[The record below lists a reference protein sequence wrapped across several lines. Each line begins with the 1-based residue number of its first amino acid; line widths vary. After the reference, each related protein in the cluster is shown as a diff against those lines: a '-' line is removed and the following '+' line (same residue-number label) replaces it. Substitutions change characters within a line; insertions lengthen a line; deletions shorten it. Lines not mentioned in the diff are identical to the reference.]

1 MNARVGYLIGSTLLL
16 LGAFAIGGVLH
27 QSLVQGMIPV
37 TAPASVLGIGAGI
50 ALIAVG
56 RRLEGRYEDE
66 ARAAGTAEGSEDGT
80 DSTSG
85 EDTDR
90 ESEFDERWAPFDAAD
105 LEKYERDDSEESS
118 ESNRR

>member
-27 QSLVQGMIPV
+27 QSLVQGSIAV

-66 ARAAGTAEGSEDGT
+66 ARSIDTTEGSDDGT
-80 DSTSG
+80 DGTSG

-90 ESEFDERWAPFDAAD
+90 EAAFDERWAPFDAAD
-105 LEKYERDDSEESS
+105 LEKYERDDSESS
-118 ESNRR
+118 DSNRR

>member
-27 QSLVQGMIPV
+27 QSLVQGTIAV
-37 TAPASVLGIGAGI
+37 TAPVSVLGIGAGI

-66 ARAAGTAEGSEDGT
+66 ARSVGEPDDGT
-80 DSTSG
+80 SETDGTSG
-85 EDTDR
+85 NGSDR

-105 LEKYERDDSEESS
+105 LEKYERDDPEESTDS
-118 ESNRR
+118 KRR